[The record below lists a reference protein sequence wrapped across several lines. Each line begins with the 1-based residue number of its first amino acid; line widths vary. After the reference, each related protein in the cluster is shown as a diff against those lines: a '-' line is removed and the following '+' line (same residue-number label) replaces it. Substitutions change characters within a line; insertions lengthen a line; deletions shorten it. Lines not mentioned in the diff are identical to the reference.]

1 MIDCSYASPNN
12 TDYKKCNAHNRFF
25 SCFALFPLDNVVIK
39 IDGDTILHASSYL
52 FSPIKPNIPSY
63 KYSQFNYCVQLH
75 KLLTYSTVENYT

>member
-1 MIDCSYASPNN
+1 MPHQTTLTTKSV
-12 TDYKKCNAHNRFF
+12 TRTTVFF

-52 FSPIKPNIPSY
+52 FSPIKPSIPSY